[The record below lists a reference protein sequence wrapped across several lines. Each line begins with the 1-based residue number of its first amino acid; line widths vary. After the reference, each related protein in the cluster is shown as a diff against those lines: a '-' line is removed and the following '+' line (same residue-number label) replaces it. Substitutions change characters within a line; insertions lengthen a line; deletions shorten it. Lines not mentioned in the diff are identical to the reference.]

1 MNKIGII
8 GQGFVGNAVYQ
19 KFKKYYQILTYDLDE
34 TKATATE
41 EEVLSCNVLFLCLP
55 TPMHMGTGECDISIV
70 ASILGKIINLN
81 QRKVVVIKSTVPPL
95 TVASFNKITPKHI
108 QVVFNPEFLTERN
121 AVEDYEDDYAYKTV
135 RELSAYEKY
144 NSKVEE
150 FEEEW
155 KDDDNH
161 LKKIFKD
168 NIDPS
173 VLAFLDLD
181 EDDKLL
187 LTN

>member
-1 MNKIGII
+1 MTNKNSLETITVDITEI
-8 GQGFVGNAVYQ
+8 EKIQSLLLKTNYKLNEIWTPDEGNEVQVWTY
-19 KFKKYYQILTYDLDE
+19 KELKKTI
-34 TKATATE
+34 
-41 EEVLSCNVLFLCLP
+41 
-55 TPMHMGTGECDISIV
+55 H
-70 ASILGKIINLN
+70 INITDDN
-81 QRKVVVIKSTVPPL
+81 PIEDNTTKVVNELIDLWVELRAI
-95 TVASFNKITPKHI
+95 
-108 QVVFNPEFLTERN
+108 RN
-121 AVEDYEDDYAYKTV
+121 AVEDYDDDYAYKTV
-135 RELSAYEKY
+135 RELSAFEKY

-168 NIDPS
+168 DIDPS

>member
-1 MNKIGII
+1 MLNKNSIETITVDI
-8 GQGFVGNAVYQ
+8 SEIEKIQSLLLKANFE
-19 KFKKYYQILTYDLDE
+19 LDE
-34 TKATATE
+34 IWTPDEENEVQVWSNRNLKKVIQITITE
-41 EEVLSCNVLFLCLP
+41 DDPIEDN
-55 TPMHMGTGECDISIV
+55 TT
-70 ASILGKIINLN
+70 
-81 QRKVVVIKSTVPPL
+81 KVVNELIDLWVELRAI
-95 TVASFNKITPKHI
+95 
-108 QVVFNPEFLTERN
+108 RN
-121 AVEDYEDDYAYKTV
+121 AVEYSEDDYGYKTAK
-135 RELSAYEKY
+135 ELSAYEKY

-150 FEEEW
+150 FEKEW

>member
-1 MNKIGII
+1 MTNKNSIETITVDI
-8 GQGFVGNAVYQ
+8 TEIEKIQSLLLKTNYELNEIWTPDEGNEVQ
-19 KFKKYYQILTYDLDE
+19 VWTNKELKKTI
-34 TKATATE
+34 
-41 EEVLSCNVLFLCLP
+41 
-55 TPMHMGTGECDISIV
+55 H
-70 ASILGKIINLN
+70 INITDDN
-81 QRKVVVIKSTVPPL
+81 PIEDNTTKVVNELIDLWVELRAI
-95 TVASFNKITPKHI
+95 
-108 QVVFNPEFLTERN
+108 RN

-161 LKKIFKD
+161 LKKIFKE

>member
-1 MNKIGII
+1 MTNKNSKETITVDITEI
-8 GQGFVGNAVYQ
+8 EKIQSLLLKTNYELNEIWTPDEGNEVQ
-19 KFKKYYQILTYDLDE
+19 VWTNKELKKTIHINITDD
-34 TKATATE
+34 
-41 EEVLSCNVLFLCLP
+41 N
-55 TPMHMGTGECDISIV
+55 PMEDNTT
-70 ASILGKIINLN
+70 
-81 QRKVVVIKSTVPPL
+81 KVVNELIDLWVELRAI
-95 TVASFNKITPKHI
+95 
-108 QVVFNPEFLTERN
+108 RN
-121 AVEDYEDDYAYKTV
+121 AVEDYEDDYAYKPV
-135 RELSAYEKY
+135 REISAYEKY

-161 LKKIFKD
+161 LKKIFKE

>member
-1 MNKIGII
+1 MTNKNSKETITVDITEI
-8 GQGFVGNAVYQ
+8 EKIQSLLLKTNYELNE
-19 KFKKYYQILTYDLDE
+19 IWTPDE
-34 TKATATE
+34 GSEVQVWTNKELRKTIHINITE
-41 EEVLSCNVLFLCLP
+41 DNPIEDN
-55 TPMHMGTGECDISIV
+55 TT
-70 ASILGKIINLN
+70 
-81 QRKVVVIKSTVPPL
+81 KVVSELIDLWVELRAI
-95 TVASFNKITPKHI
+95 
-108 QVVFNPEFLTERN
+108 RN

-161 LKKIFKD
+161 LKKIFKE

>member
-1 MNKIGII
+1 MLNKNLIETITADI
-8 GQGFVGNAVYQ
+8 TEIEKIQSLLLKSNFELVEIWTPDEDNEVQ
-19 KFKKYYQILTYDLDE
+19 VWSNKKLKKVIHITI
-34 TKATATE
+34 TE
-41 EEVLSCNVLFLCLP
+41 DNPIEDN
-55 TPMHMGTGECDISIV
+55 TT
-70 ASILGKIINLN
+70 
-81 QRKVVVIKSTVPPL
+81 KVVNELIDLWVELRAI
-95 TVASFNKITPKHI
+95 
-108 QVVFNPEFLTERN
+108 RN
-121 AVEDYEDDYAYKTV
+121 AVEDYEDDYAYKKV
-135 RELSAYEKY
+135 RVLTAYEKY
-144 NSKVEE
+144 NSKLEE

>member
-1 MNKIGII
+1 MLNKISIETI
-8 GQGFVGNAVYQ
+8 TVDITEIEKIQSLLLKSNFE
-19 KFKKYYQILTYDLDE
+19 LDE
-34 TKATATE
+34 IWTPDEDNEVQVWSNRKLKKVIHITITE
-41 EEVLSCNVLFLCLP
+41 DNPIEDN
-55 TPMHMGTGECDISIV
+55 TT
-70 ASILGKIINLN
+70 
-81 QRKVVVIKSTVPPL
+81 KVVNELIDLWVELRAI
-95 TVASFNKITPKHI
+95 
-108 QVVFNPEFLTERN
+108 RN

-161 LKKIFKD
+161 LKEIFKD

>member
-1 MNKIGII
+1 MLNKNSIETITVDI
-8 GQGFVGNAVYQ
+8 TEIEKIQSLLLKSNFE
-19 KFKKYYQILTYDLDE
+19 LDE
-34 TKATATE
+34 IWTPDEDNEVQVWSNRKLKKVIHITITE
-41 EEVLSCNVLFLCLP
+41 DNPIEDN
-55 TPMHMGTGECDISIV
+55 TT
-70 ASILGKIINLN
+70 
-81 QRKVVVIKSTVPPL
+81 KVVNELIDLWVELRAI
-95 TVASFNKITPKHI
+95 
-108 QVVFNPEFLTERN
+108 RN

-135 RELSAYEKY
+135 RELSAFEKY

-168 NIDPS
+168 DIDPS

>member
-1 MNKIGII
+1 MLNKNSIETITVDI
-8 GQGFVGNAVYQ
+8 TEIEKIQSLLLKSNFE
-19 KFKKYYQILTYDLDE
+19 LDE
-34 TKATATE
+34 IRTPDEDNEVQVWSNRKLKKVIHITITE
-41 EEVLSCNVLFLCLP
+41 DNPIEDN
-55 TPMHMGTGECDISIV
+55 TT
-70 ASILGKIINLN
+70 
-81 QRKVVVIKSTVPPL
+81 KVVNELIDLWVELRAI
-95 TVASFNKITPKHI
+95 
-108 QVVFNPEFLTERN
+108 RN

-135 RELSAYEKY
+135 RELSAFEKY

-168 NIDPS
+168 DIDPS